1 MKRSVRNLFIG
12 LGFTCLFGCVS
23 TATET
28 APQTV
33 DLAGEAVSEVP
44 QSGLGP
50 QQLAPGECG
59 LFLWSK
65 TDTSSFIFFSRA
77 ASGDAVFRPEDE
89 RLDLQQVGA
98 GGTIFGQFNTEQR
111 YTSSDGGAVELTFE
125 AGESLSGGQRISD
138 GLITMTDV
146 DGWRTKLPVLGLRA
160 CMPEE

>member
-1 MKRSVRNLFIG
+1 MMRSVQNLFIG
-12 LGFTCLFGCVS
+12 VGFACLIGCAS

-28 APQTV
+28 EPQIA
-33 DLAGEAVSEVP
+33 DLTDAAVSEVP

-65 TDTSSFIFFSRA
+65 TDASSFIFFSRA
-77 ASGDAVFRPEDE
+77 ASGSAVFKPEE
-89 RLDLQQVGA
+89 NLLDLQQVGA
-98 GGTIFGQFNTEQR
+98 GGTIFGQFNTEQS
-111 YTSSDGGAVELTFE
+111 YADGDGGTVELTFE
-125 AGESLSGGQRISD
+125 AGESLSDGQRISG

-160 CMPEE
+160 CLPEG